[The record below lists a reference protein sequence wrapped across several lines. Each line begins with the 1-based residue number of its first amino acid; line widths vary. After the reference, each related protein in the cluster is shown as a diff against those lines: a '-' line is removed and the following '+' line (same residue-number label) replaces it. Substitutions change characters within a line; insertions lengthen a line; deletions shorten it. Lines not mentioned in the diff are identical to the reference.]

1 MKLHRRSDR
10 TSIERTLPVE
20 AGQVVCPRRG
30 IVDLERC
37 WVCPAYVGLGTGHH
51 EGVIC
56 RADTAGAPFTSRLPV
71 P

>member
-1 MKLHRRSDR
+1 MKVHRRADR
-10 TSIERTLPVE
+10 PSERTLAVE

-37 WVCPAYVGLGTGHH
+37 WACPAYVGLSTGHH

-56 RADTAGAPFTSRLPV
+56 RADTAGAPFTAHLPV